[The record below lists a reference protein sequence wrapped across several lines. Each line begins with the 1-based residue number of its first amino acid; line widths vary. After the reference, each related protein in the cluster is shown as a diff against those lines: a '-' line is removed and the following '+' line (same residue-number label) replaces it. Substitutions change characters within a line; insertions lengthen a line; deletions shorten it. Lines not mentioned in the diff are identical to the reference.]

1 MEKISLNAEFD
12 KFTKKIDAGENFA
25 FMRNA
30 DGELAIME
38 GRAVAAQE
46 GNWKSPDRVTKLG
59 QAIRKSL
66 DLEGN
71 NIYYAVSCPCC
82 DQRAYYWYA
91 SRVARPENIT
101 FANLWINSNYP
112 RFKSWFPTVKRDA
125 VLIANFRAQGHQ
137 IGNLNI
143 LKQYEI
149 DDDCISFWETSA
161 SEMLSNIK
169 MDFGDQKNL
178 LYVVSA
184 GPMSAPIIA
193 DLYRNNS
200 DNCYV
205 DFGSSIDEY
214 YRKGITRPY
223 MTPGT
228 PYAERNCWMYDPR
241 ETYFGITCVC
251 NLYKRPESLIR
262 QLDALEHQSLK
273 PKSIILYQDGI
284 NAAKYEVKL
293 NDNLLEHFDAYR
305 KADSNTGV
313 WPRFRFAKETAKT
326 KYVCVFDDDTIPGER
341 WLENCMTRMLEHE
354 DEGIYGTNGIMM
366 TDDHTYPRGGYFP
379 VGWKNPVRD
388 CTQVDFVGHS
398 WFFKKEY
405 LDYMFDGT
413 EKFQEL
419 KYVAEDM
426 CLSVKAKEH
435 GVKTYVPPH
444 PVDDTGVWGSIPIF
458 GNIFGNAIEALSF
471 SQDNLSLMQNA
482 VAMYKESGWK
492 PVCVDEPGKVS
503 EARKA
508 VSSEKRRGF
517 ILKCKGFVK
526 RKLCIK

>member
-1 MEKISLNAEFD
+1 MKKIFLNDEFD
-12 KFTKKIDAGENFA
+12 KFTRMIDCGENFA

-46 GNWKSPDRVTKLG
+46 GNWKSPEHVTEIGK
-59 QAIRKSL
+59 AIRKSL
-66 DLEGN
+66 DLKGDN
-71 NIYYAVSCPCC
+71 VYYAVSCPCC
-82 DQRAYYWYA
+82 DHRAYYWYA

-101 FANLWINSNYP
+101 FANLWINKNYP
-112 RFKSWFPTVKRDA
+112 RFKKWFHTLKRDA
-125 VLIANFRAQGHQ
+125 VLIANYRAKGHQ

-149 DDDCISFWETSA
+149 DDDCISFWEKQA
-161 SEMLSNIK
+161 SEMIANI
-169 MDFGDQKNL
+169 QKDYGNRENL

-193 DLYRNNS
+193 ALYNNNPN
-200 DNCYV
+200 NCYV

-214 YRKGITRPY
+214 YREGLTRPY

-228 PYAERNCWMYDPR
+228 DYAERNCWMYDPR
-241 ETYFGITCVC
+241 EVTFDITCVC

-262 QLDALEHQSLK
+262 QLDAIENQSLK

-284 NAAKYEVKL
+284 SAAKYEVKL
-293 NDNLLEHFDAYR
+293 NNNMLQHFEEYR
-305 KADSNTGV
+305 RADSNTGV
-313 WPRFRFAKETAKT
+313 WSRFKFAMEVAKT
-326 KYVCVFDDDTIPGER
+326 KYVWVFDDDTIPGER
-341 WLENCMTRMLEHE
+341 WLENCMTQMLEHE

-366 TDDHTYPRGGYFP
+366 TDDHTYPSGGYFP
-379 VGWKNPVRD
+379 VGWKNPVKV

-398 WFFKKEY
+398 WFFKKKY
-405 LDYMFDGT
+405 LEYMFDGT
-413 EKFQEL
+413 EKLQEL

-426 CLSVKAKEH
+426 CLSIKAKEH

-444 PVDDTGVWGSIPIF
+444 PVDDTNLWGSIPIF
-458 GNIFGNAIEALSF
+458 GNIFGNAVEALSF
-471 SQDNLSLMQNA
+471 SQDNLDLMQKA
-482 VAMYKESGWK
+482 VAIYKYSGWK
-492 PVCVDEPGKVS
+492 PVCVDEPEIVIT
-503 EARKA
+503 ARKVIKA
-508 VSSEKRRGF
+508 EKCRWV
-517 ILKCKGFVK
+517 ILKIRGYVR